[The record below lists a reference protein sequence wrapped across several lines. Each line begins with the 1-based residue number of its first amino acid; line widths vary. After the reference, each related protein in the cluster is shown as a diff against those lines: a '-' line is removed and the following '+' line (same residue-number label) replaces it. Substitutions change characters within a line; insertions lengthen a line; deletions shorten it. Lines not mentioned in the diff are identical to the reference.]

1 MWWESGIWSPG
12 WVRDQAQRGRYG
24 VVSSSRLTKS
34 SKCHKHG
41 RVEGI
46 VARTEQVKELQGIR
60 MIIQKALG

>member
-1 MWWESGIWSPG
+1 M
-12 WVRDQAQRGRYG
+12 RDQAQRGRYG